1 MVCMIADYKDKAGND
16 HNESLIA
23 QNTDSPIIAIGAA
36 YDNLKGRGFL
46 VQCITV
52 FFGEFTMDE
61 LDALSVAPDPGVA
74 YMSFPFL
81 GSMKERRIFA

>member
-23 QNTDSPIIAIGAA
+23 QNTDSPILAIGAA

-52 FFGEFTMDE
+52 FLGEFTLGE
-61 LDALSVAPDPGVA
+61 LDALSISPDPGVA

-81 GSMKERRIFA
+81 ESMNERRVFT